1 MHRLQA
7 FWACAAALL
16 LGAAPARGDEAPNPL
31 TDRFQVTLGTFFI
44 SSRPTVQLNAAS
56 DRGDRVDWDKEF
68 GGVGADRIRLD
79 CHWRLAGRHKIR
91 LTTFDVSRERSKV
104 LAKNIDWGGEIYPVN
119 AQVNADFSFA
129 ILEVAYEYAFLRRDN
144 YELGASIGFHYVSLS
159 ASLDATAEA
168 SSGTLTEDLSG
179 SARVDAPLPVIG
191 IGGMWSLSHDL
202 WLDVSAQF
210 FVLTFDGYRG
220 HLQNDR
226 VSLTWQPKSWLGI
239 GIGYSSFLM
248 DLNVTNDDLHGA
260 FDWSYRGPMVFYRA
274 SF

>member
-1 MHRLQA
+1 M
-7 FWACAAALL
+7 
-16 LGAAPARGDEAPNPL
+16 

-191 IGGMWSLSHDL
+191 IGGMWSLSHDRKRL
-202 WLDVSAQF
+202 VKRILPS
-210 FVLTFDGYRG
+210 
-220 HLQNDR
+220 
-226 VSLTWQPKSWLGI
+226 
-239 GIGYSSFLM
+239 
-248 DLNVTNDDLHGA
+248 
-260 FDWSYRGPMVFYRA
+260 
-274 SF
+274 